1 MREYYRTKRRSSSLF
16 TEESEAKLEACSSAS
31 SSTVLRP
38 FREGRSVKFV
48 YVAIALLSIHENVRK
63 RDVALEMR
71 RAVWHFNTVKKFIP
85 GHRSRFGPLTSIK
98 TAPTVRRMAPQ
109 TNGQMSVANAPNSM
123 LDAAANKAA
132 RRKRFENVFPLLKA
146 ELLEWLD
153 SNKMPQDA
161 RDWFDR
167 VRRSVYRVVR
177 RQS

>member
-1 MREYYRTKRRSSSLF
+1 MRT
-16 TEESEAKLEACSSAS
+16 C
-31 SSTVLRP
+31 V
-38 FREGRSVKFV
+38 
-48 YVAIALLSIHENVRK
+48 N

-71 RAVWHFNTVKKFIP
+71 RAVCVKNLIP
-85 GHRSRFGPLTSIK
+85 GHRSRFGPFTSIE
-98 TAPTVRRMAPQ
+98 TAPTVRRMATQ

-132 RRKRFENVFPLLKA
+132 RRKRFEDVFPLLKA